1 MFLTVKKW
9 AWPKN
14 GPGREYK
21 IGPKP
26 NLKFPNCL
34 KYCRVRLLLTS
45 KANNM
50 VFGPVLKRFK
60 FSKNACDL
68 KERRDL
74 WHWSSRFILDF
85 VSGSGILA
93 RWYFKL
99 DYKLKDDYK

>member
-1 MFLTVKKW
+1 MGV
-9 AWPKN
+9 AKN
-14 GPGREYK
+14 GCGREYK
-21 IGPKP
+21 LPEER
-26 NLKFPNCL
+26 NSE
-34 KYCRVRLLLTS
+34 VRLLLTS